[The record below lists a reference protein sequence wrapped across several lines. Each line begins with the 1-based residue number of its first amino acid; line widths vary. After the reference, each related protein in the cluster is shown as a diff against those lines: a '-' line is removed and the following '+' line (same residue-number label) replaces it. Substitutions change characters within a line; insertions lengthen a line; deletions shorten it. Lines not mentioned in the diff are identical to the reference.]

1 MNVRRKNGTVV
12 RDVMLVGTLG
22 TVFVVMCSLF
32 LIRNSRLSNL
42 QATVST
48 GMAELEAIKGQIS
61 PLQKE
66 LKAILSEKNWLV
78 RQEKRLEKEMR
89 DSAAQA
95 KAREEKK
102 RMEQEILAEARKLE
116 MDHMFEKGEE
126 KNEEDEDN
134 AHEYDEDEEES
145 DY

>member
-66 LKAILSEKNWLV
+66 LKAILSEKNWLL
-78 RQEKRLEKEMR
+78 RQEKRLEK
-89 DSAAQA
+89 
-95 KAREEKK
+95 
-102 RMEQEILAEARKLE
+102 EILAEARKLE